1 MKTRDLAKLQ
11 ALRSAPI
18 VVTGAIAGTVGAA
31 KVYYVKLPV
40 GARLARV
47 TALMDATTDVARA
60 ITISK
65 ATVAAATS
73 KFRDASVVAGSGLTT
88 APVDVADTALL
99 TGTTT
104 TGASSIV
111 FTPSTDFSA
120 AKLALPTTEC
130 VKISVADPTTGK
142 AISGQIILEF
152 LPV

>member
-73 KFRDASVVAGSGLTT
+73 KFRGASVVAGSGLTT
-88 APVDVADTALL
+88 APADVADSTLF

-104 TGASSIV
+104 TAASSIV
-111 FTPSTDFSA
+111 FTPSTNYSEA
-120 AKLALPTTEC
+120 NLAVPTTQC
-130 VKISVADPTTGK
+130 IKISVADPTTGK